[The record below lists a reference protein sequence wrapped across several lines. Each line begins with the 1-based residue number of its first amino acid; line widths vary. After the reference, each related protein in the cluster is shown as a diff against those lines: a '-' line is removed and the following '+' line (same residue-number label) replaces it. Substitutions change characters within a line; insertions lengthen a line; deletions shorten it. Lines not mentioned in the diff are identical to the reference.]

1 MEKKFYSTK
10 RKFINDGVF
19 RAEVNELLRK
29 AFAEFGFSGI
39 EVNFSKGKT
48 EVRVLVSRFNQLMNR
63 DLKDSTNSIK
73 VNELKGLI
81 EQRFG
86 FNSEKNPNHKFT
98 LHLKRTY
105 HRGIEAQEQAEHLK
119 KRLLMGTPARS
130 AAMNVI
136 RNMLNKGAKGCEVII
151 SGKLRQQRAKS
162 MKYKDGFMIHTGQP
176 AKTYISSAVRHLEL
190 KQGIMGIKVK
200 IMLPYNPEAN
210 KGKGFGIP
218 EPIPDVITFKE
229 PKNEER
235 EERYERRDNRRD
247 NRRQRDQ
254 QQESQ

>member
-1 MEKKFYSTK
+1 MDKEKKFYSTK

-19 RAEVNELLRK
+19 RAEVNELLQK
-29 AFAEFGFSGI
+29 AFADFGFSGI

-48 EVRVLVSRFNQLMNR
+48 EVRVLVSRFNQLMSR
-63 DLKDSTNSIK
+63 ELKDTTNSIK
-73 VNELKGLI
+73 VNELRGLI

-86 FNSEKNPNHKFT
+86 FNREGSNHKFS
-98 LHLKRTY
+98 LHLKRTF

-176 AKTYISSAVRHLEL
+176 KKVFISSAVRHLEL

-200 IMLPYNPEAN
+200 IMLPYNPEVN
-210 KGKGFGIP
+210 KGKGFGVG
-218 EPIPDVITFKE
+218 EPLPDVITFKE
-229 PKNEER
+229 QKNEER
-235 EERYERRDNRRD
+235 EERPERQERRRRP
-247 NRRQRDQ
+247 RDQ
-254 QQESQ
+254 DNQ

>member
-1 MEKKFYSTK
+1 MDKEKKFYSTK

-19 RAEVNELLRK
+19 RAEVNELLQK
-29 AFAEFGFSGI
+29 TFADFGFSGI

-48 EVRVLVSRFNQLMNR
+48 EVRVLVSKFNQLMSR
-63 DLKDSTNSIK
+63 ELKDTTNSIK
-73 VNELKGLI
+73 VNELRGLI

-86 FNSEKNPNHKFT
+86 FNREGSNHKFS
-98 LHLKRTY
+98 LHLKRTF

-176 AKTYISSAVRHLEL
+176 KKVFISSAVRHLEL

-200 IMLPYNPEAN
+200 IMLPYNPEVN
-210 KGKGFGIP
+210 KGKGFGVG
-218 EPIPDVITFKE
+218 EPLPDVITFKE
-229 PKNEER
+229 IKREGEENYDGEDR
-235 EERYERRDNRRD
+235 RYNRQ
-247 NRRQRDQ
+247 RRQNNQ
-254 QQESQ
+254 

>member
-1 MEKKFYSTK
+1 MDKEKKFYSTK

-19 RAEVNELLRK
+19 RAEVNELLQK
-29 AFAEFGFSGI
+29 AFADFGFSGI

-48 EVRVLVSRFNQLMNR
+48 EVRVLVSKFNQLMSR
-63 DLKDSTNSIK
+63 ELKDTTNSIK
-73 VNELKGLI
+73 VNELRGLI

-86 FNSEKNPNHKFT
+86 FNKENSNHKFS
-98 LHLKRTY
+98 LHLKRTF

-176 AKTYISSAVRHLEL
+176 KKVFISSAVRHLEL

-200 IMLPYNPEAN
+200 IMLPYNPEVN
-210 KGKGFGIP
+210 KGKGFGVG
-218 EPIPDVITFKE
+218 EPLPDVITFKE
-229 PKNEER
+229 IKREGEENYDGEDR
-235 EERYERRDNRRD
+235 RYNRQ
-247 NRRQRDQ
+247 RRQNNQ
-254 QQESQ
+254 

>member
-1 MEKKFYSTK
+1 MDKEKKFYSTK

-19 RAEVNELLRK
+19 RAEVNELLQK
-29 AFAEFGFSGI
+29 AFADFGFSGI

-48 EVRVLVSRFNQLMNR
+48 EVRVLVSKFNQLMSR
-63 DLKDSTNSIK
+63 ELKDTTNSIK
-73 VNELKGLI
+73 VNELRGLI

-86 FNSEKNPNHKFT
+86 FNKENSNHKFS
-98 LHLKRTY
+98 LHLKRTF

-176 AKTYISSAVRHLEL
+176 KKVFISSAVRHLEL

-200 IMLPYNPEAN
+200 IMLPYNPDVN
-210 KGKGFGIP
+210 KGKGFGVGVP
-218 EPIPDVITFKE
+218 LPDVITFKE
-229 PKNEER
+229 QKNDER
-235 EERYERRDNRRD
+235 EERYDNRRR
-247 NRRQRDQ
+247 NRQRDQ
-254 QQESQ
+254 DNQ

>member
-1 MEKKFYSTK
+1 MDKEKKFYSTK

-19 RAEVNELLRK
+19 RAEVNELLQK
-29 AFAEFGFSGI
+29 AFADFGFSGI

-48 EVRVLVSRFNQLMNR
+48 EVRVLVSKFNQLMNR
-63 DLKDSTNSIK
+63 ELKDTTNSIK
-73 VNELKGLI
+73 VNELRGLI

-86 FNSEKNPNHKFT
+86 FNKENSNHKFS
-98 LHLKRTY
+98 LHLKRTF

-176 AKTYISSAVRHLEL
+176 KKVFISSAVRHLEL

-200 IMLPYNPEAN
+200 IMLPYNPEVN
-210 KGKGFGIP
+210 KGKGFGVG
-218 EPIPDVITFKE
+218 EPLPDVITFKE
-229 PKNEER
+229 IKREGEENYDGEDR
-235 EERYERRDNRRD
+235 RYNRQ
-247 NRRQRDQ
+247 RRQNNQ
-254 QQESQ
+254 

>member
-1 MEKKFYSTK
+1 MQKEKKFYSTK

-19 RAEVNELLRK
+19 RAEVNELLQK
-29 AFAEFGFSGI
+29 AFADFGFSGI
-39 EVNFSKGKT
+39 EVNFAKGKT
-48 EVRVLVSRFNQLMNR
+48 EVRVLVSRFNQLMSR
-63 DLKDSTNSIK
+63 ELKDSANSIK
-73 VNELKGLI
+73 VNELRGLI

-86 FNSEKNPNHKFT
+86 FNGDNEHKFT

-130 AAMNVI
+130 AAMSVI

-176 AKTYISSAVRHLEL
+176 KKVFISSAVRHLEL

-200 IMLPYNPEAN
+200 IMLPYNPEVN
-210 KGKGFGIP
+210 KGKGFGVGVP
-218 EPIPDVITFKE
+218 LPDVITFKE
-229 PKNEER
+229 IKR
-235 EERYERRDNRRD
+235 EGDENYDGEDRRYNRQ
-247 NRRQRDQ
+247 RRQNNNQ
-254 QQESQ
+254 

>member
-1 MEKKFYSTK
+1 MDKEKKFYSTK

-19 RAEVNELLRK
+19 RAEVNELLQK
-29 AFAEFGFSGI
+29 AFADFGFSGI
-39 EVNFSKGKT
+39 EVNFAKGKT
-48 EVRVLVSRFNQLMNR
+48 EVRVLVTKFNQLMSR
-63 DLKDSTNSIK
+63 ELKDTTNSIK
-73 VNELKGLI
+73 VNELRGLI

-86 FNSEKNPNHKFT
+86 FNKENSNHKFS
-98 LHLKRTY
+98 LHLKRTF

-176 AKTYISSAVRHLEL
+176 KKVFISSAVRHLEL

-200 IMLPYNPEAN
+200 IMLPYNPDVN
-210 KGKGFGIP
+210 KGKGFGVGVP
-218 EPIPDVITFKE
+218 LPDVITFKE
-229 PKNEER
+229 QKNDER
-235 EERYERRDNRRD
+235 EERYDNRRERR
-247 NRRQRDQ
+247 NRQRDQ
-254 QQESQ
+254 DNQ

>member
-1 MEKKFYSTK
+1 MQKEKKFYSTK

-19 RAEVNELLRK
+19 RAEVNELLQK
-29 AFAEFGFSGI
+29 AFADFGFSGI

-48 EVRVLVSRFNQLMNR
+48 EVRVLVSKFNQLMSR
-63 DLKDSTNSIK
+63 ELKDTTNSIK
-73 VNELKGLI
+73 VNELRGLI

-86 FNSEKNPNHKFT
+86 FNKENSNHKFS
-98 LHLKRTY
+98 LHLKRTF

-176 AKTYISSAVRHLEL
+176 KKVFISSAVRHLEL

-200 IMLPYNPEAN
+200 IMLPYNPDVN
-210 KGKGFGIP
+210 KGKGFGVGVP
-218 EPIPDVITFKE
+218 LPDVITFKE
-229 PKNEER
+229 QKNDER
-235 EERYERRDNRRD
+235 EERYDNRRERR
-247 NRRQRDQ
+247 NRQRDQ
-254 QQESQ
+254 DNQ

>member
-1 MEKKFYSTK
+1 MDKEKKFYSTK

-19 RAEVNELLRK
+19 RAEVNELLQK
-29 AFAEFGFSGI
+29 AFADFGFSGI

-48 EVRVLVSRFNQLMNR
+48 EVRVLVSKFNQLMSR
-63 DLKDSTNSIK
+63 ELKDSANSIK
-73 VNELKGLI
+73 VNELRGLI

-86 FNSEKNPNHKFT
+86 FNKENSNHKFS
-98 LHLKRTY
+98 LHLKRTF

-176 AKTYISSAVRHLEL
+176 KKVFISSAVRHLEL

-200 IMLPYNPEAN
+200 IMLPYNPDVN
-210 KGKGFGIP
+210 KGKGFGVGVP
-218 EPIPDVITFKE
+218 LPDVITFKE
-229 PKNEER
+229 QKNDER
-235 EERYERRDNRRD
+235 EERYDNRRERR
-247 NRRQRDQ
+247 NRQRDQ
-254 QQESQ
+254 DNQ

>member
-1 MEKKFYSTK
+1 MDKEKKFYSTK

-19 RAEVNELLRK
+19 RAEVNELLQK
-29 AFAEFGFSGI
+29 AFADFGFSGI

-48 EVRVLVSRFNQLMNR
+48 EVRVLVSRFNQLMSR
-63 DLKDSTNSIK
+63 ELKDTTNSIK
-73 VNELKGLI
+73 VNELRGLI

-86 FNSEKNPNHKFT
+86 FNREGSNHKFS
-98 LHLKRTY
+98 LHLKRTF

-176 AKTYISSAVRHLEL
+176 KKVFISSAVRHLEL

-200 IMLPYNPEAN
+200 IMLPYNPEVN
-210 KGKGFGIP
+210 KGKGFGVG
-218 EPIPDVITFKE
+218 EPLPDVITFKE
-229 PKNEER
+229 IKREGEENYDGEDR
-235 EERYERRDNRRD
+235 RYNRQ
-247 NRRQRDQ
+247 RRQNNQ
-254 QQESQ
+254 

>member
-1 MEKKFYSTK
+1 MQKEKKFYSTK

-19 RAEVNELLRK
+19 RAEVNELLQK
-29 AFAEFGFSGI
+29 AFADFGFSGI
-39 EVNFSKGKT
+39 EVNFAKGKT
-48 EVRVLVSRFNQLMNR
+48 EVRVLVSRFNQLMSR
-63 DLKDSTNSIK
+63 ELKDSANSIK
-73 VNELKGLI
+73 VNELRGLI

-86 FNSEKNPNHKFT
+86 FNGDNEHKFT

-176 AKTYISSAVRHLEL
+176 KKVYISSAVRHLEL

-200 IMLPYNPEAN
+200 IMLPYNPEVN
-210 KGKGFGIP
+210 KGKGFGVGVP
-218 EPIPDVITFKE
+218 LPDVITFKE
-229 PKNEER
+229 IKR
-235 EERYERRDNRRD
+235 EGDENYDGEDRRYNRQ
-247 NRRQRDQ
+247 RRQNNNQ
-254 QQESQ
+254 

>member
-1 MEKKFYSTK
+1 MEKEKKFYSTK

-19 RAEVNELLRK
+19 RAEVNELLQK
-29 AFAEFGFSGI
+29 AFADFGFSGI

-48 EVRVLVSRFNQLMNR
+48 EVRVLVSKFNQLMSR
-63 DLKDSTNSIK
+63 ELKDTTNSIK
-73 VNELKGLI
+73 VNELRGLI

-86 FNSEKNPNHKFT
+86 FNKENSNHKFS
-98 LHLKRTY
+98 LHLKRTF

-176 AKTYISSAVRHLEL
+176 KKVFISSAVRHLEL

-200 IMLPYNPEAN
+200 IMLPYNPDVN
-210 KGKGFGIP
+210 KGKGFGVGVP
-218 EPIPDVITFKE
+218 LPDVITFKE
-229 PKNEER
+229 QKNDER
-235 EERYERRDNRRD
+235 EERYDNRRERR
-247 NRRQRDQ
+247 NRQRDQ
-254 QQESQ
+254 DNQ

>member
-1 MEKKFYSTK
+1 MDKEKKFYSTK

-19 RAEVNELLRK
+19 RAEVNELLQK
-29 AFAEFGFSGI
+29 AFADFGFSGI

-48 EVRVLVSRFNQLMNR
+48 EVRVLVSKFNQLMSR
-63 DLKDSTNSIK
+63 ELKDTTNSIK
-73 VNELKGLI
+73 VNELRGLI

-86 FNSEKNPNHKFT
+86 FNREGSNHKFS
-98 LHLKRTY
+98 LHLKRTF

-176 AKTYISSAVRHLEL
+176 KKVFISSAVRHLEL

-200 IMLPYNPEAN
+200 IMLPYNPEVN
-210 KGKGFGIP
+210 KGKGFGVG
-218 EPIPDVITFKE
+218 EPLPDVITFKVIKRE
-229 PKNEER
+229 GEENYDGEDR
-235 EERYERRDNRRD
+235 RYNRQ
-247 NRRQRDQ
+247 RRQNNQ
-254 QQESQ
+254 

>member
-1 MEKKFYSTK
+1 MEKGEKKFYSTI

-19 RAEVNELLRK
+19 RAEVNELLQK

-48 EVRVLVSRFNQLMNR
+48 EVRVLVSRFNLLMSR
-63 DLKDSTNSIK
+63 ELKDHTNSIK
-73 VNELKGLI
+73 VNELRGLI

-86 FNSEKNPNHKFT
+86 FNQGEQSHKFY
-98 LHLKRTY
+98 LHLKRTF
-105 HRGIEAQEQAEHLK
+105 HRGIEAQEQAEYIK

-130 AAMNVI
+130 VAMNVI

-176 AKTYISSAVRHLEL
+176 KKIFISSAVRHLEL

-200 IMLPYNPEAN
+200 IMLPYNPDAN
-210 KGKGFGIP
+210 KGKGFGVG
-218 EPIPDVITFKE
+218 EPLPDVITFKE
-229 PKNEER
+229 PKNEEY
-235 EERYERRDNRRD
+235 EEKNERRGRGERRG
-247 NRRQRDQ
+247 RQREQDNQ
-254 QQESQ
+254 

>member
-1 MEKKFYSTK
+1 MQKEKKFYSTK

-19 RAEVNELLRK
+19 RAEVNELLQK
-29 AFAEFGFSGI
+29 AFADFGFSGI

-48 EVRVLVSRFNQLMNR
+48 EVRVLVSRFNQLMSR
-63 DLKDSTNSIK
+63 ELKDTTNSIK
-73 VNELKGLI
+73 VNELRGLI

-86 FNSEKNPNHKFT
+86 FNKENSNHKFS
-98 LHLKRTY
+98 LHLKRTF

-176 AKTYISSAVRHLEL
+176 KKVFISSAVRHLEL

-200 IMLPYNPEAN
+200 IMLPYNPDVN
-210 KGKGFGIP
+210 KGKGFGVGVP
-218 EPIPDVITFKE
+218 LPDVITFKE
-229 PKNEER
+229 QKNDER
-235 EERYERRDNRRD
+235 EERYDNRRR
-247 NRRQRDQ
+247 NRQRDQ
-254 QQESQ
+254 DNQ

>member
-1 MEKKFYSTK
+1 MDKEKKFYSTK

-19 RAEVNELLRK
+19 RAEVNELLQK
-29 AFAEFGFSGI
+29 AFADFGFSGI

-48 EVRVLVSRFNQLMNR
+48 EVRVLVSKFNQLMSR
-63 DLKDSTNSIK
+63 ELKDTTNSIK
-73 VNELKGLI
+73 VNELRGLI

-86 FNSEKNPNHKFT
+86 FNRENTNHKFS
-98 LHLKRTY
+98 LHLKRTF

-176 AKTYISSAVRHLEL
+176 KKLFISSAVRHLEL

-200 IMLPYNPEAN
+200 IMLPYNPDVN
-210 KGKGFGIP
+210 KGKGFGVG
-218 EPIPDVITFKE
+218 EPLPDVITFKE
-229 PKNEER
+229 QKNEER
-235 EERYERRDNRRD
+235 EERYDNRRERRNRQKED
-247 NRRQRDQ
+247 NQ
-254 QQESQ
+254 

>member
-1 MEKKFYSTK
+1 MDKEKKFYSTK

-19 RAEVNELLRK
+19 RAEVNELLQK
-29 AFAEFGFSGI
+29 AFADFGFSGI

-48 EVRVLVSRFNQLMNR
+48 EVRVLVSKFNQLMSR
-63 DLKDSTNSIK
+63 ELKDTTNSIK
-73 VNELKGLI
+73 VNELRGLI

-86 FNSEKNPNHKFT
+86 FNKENSNHKFS
-98 LHLKRTY
+98 LHLKRTF

-119 KRLLMGTPARS
+119 KRLLMGSPARS

-176 AKTYISSAVRHLEL
+176 KKVFISSAVRHLEL

-200 IMLPYNPEAN
+200 IMLPYNPDVN
-210 KGKGFGIP
+210 KGKGFGVGVP
-218 EPIPDVITFKE
+218 LPDVITFKE
-229 PKNEER
+229 QKNDER
-235 EERYERRDNRRD
+235 EERYDNRRERR
-247 NRRQRDQ
+247 NRQRDQ
-254 QQESQ
+254 DNQ

>member
-1 MEKKFYSTK
+1 MDKEKKFYSTK

-19 RAEVNELLRK
+19 RAEVNELLQK
-29 AFAEFGFSGI
+29 AFADFGFSGI

-48 EVRVLVSRFNQLMNR
+48 EVRVLVSKFNQLMSR
-63 DLKDSTNSIK
+63 ELKDTTNSIK
-73 VNELKGLI
+73 VNELRGLI

-86 FNSEKNPNHKFT
+86 FNKENSNHKFS
-98 LHLKRTY
+98 LHLKRTF

-176 AKTYISSAVRHLEL
+176 KKVFISSAVRHLEL

-200 IMLPYNPEAN
+200 IMLPYNPDVN
-210 KGKGFGIP
+210 KGKGFGVGVP
-218 EPIPDVITFKE
+218 LPDVITFKE
-229 PKNEER
+229 QKNDER
-235 EERYERRDNRRD
+235 EERYDNRRERR
-247 NRRQRDQ
+247 NRQRD
-254 QQESQ
+254 

>member
-1 MEKKFYSTK
+1 MDKEKKFYSTK

-19 RAEVNELLRK
+19 RAEVNELLQK
-29 AFAEFGFSGI
+29 AFADFGFSGI

-48 EVRVLVSRFNQLMNR
+48 EVRVLVSKFNQLMSR
-63 DLKDSTNSIK
+63 ELKDTTNSIK
-73 VNELKGLI
+73 VNELRGLI

-86 FNSEKNPNHKFT
+86 FNREGSNHKFS
-98 LHLKRTY
+98 LHLKRTF

-176 AKTYISSAVRHLEL
+176 KKVFISSAVRHLEL

-200 IMLPYNPEAN
+200 IMLPYNPEVN
-210 KGKGFGIP
+210 
-218 EPIPDVITFKE
+218 
-229 PKNEER
+229 
-235 EERYERRDNRRD
+235 
-247 NRRQRDQ
+247 
-254 QQESQ
+254 

>member
-1 MEKKFYSTK
+1 MDKEKKFYSTK

-19 RAEVNELLRK
+19 RAEVNELLQK
-29 AFAEFGFSGI
+29 ACADFGFSGI

-48 EVRVLVSRFNQLMNR
+48 EVRVLVSKFNQLMSR
-63 DLKDSTNSIK
+63 ELKDTTNSIK
-73 VNELKGLI
+73 VNELRGLI

-86 FNSEKNPNHKFT
+86 FNREGSNHKFS
-98 LHLKRTY
+98 LHLKRTF

-176 AKTYISSAVRHLEL
+176 KKVFISSAVRHLEL

-200 IMLPYNPEAN
+200 IMLPYNPEVN
-210 KGKGFGIP
+210 KGKGFGVG
-218 EPIPDVITFKE
+218 EPLPDVITFKE
-229 PKNEER
+229 IKREGEENYDGEDR
-235 EERYERRDNRRD
+235 RYNRQ
-247 NRRQRDQ
+247 RRQNNQ
-254 QQESQ
+254 

>member
-1 MEKKFYSTK
+1 MDKEKKFYSTK

-19 RAEVNELLRK
+19 RAEVNELLQK
-29 AFAEFGFSGI
+29 AFADFGFSGI

-48 EVRVLVSRFNQLMNR
+48 EVRVLVSKFNQLMSR
-63 DLKDSTNSIK
+63 ELKDTTNSIK
-73 VNELKGLI
+73 VNELRGLI

-86 FNSEKNPNHKFT
+86 FNKENSNHKFS
-98 LHLKRTY
+98 LHLKRTF

-176 AKTYISSAVRHLEL
+176 KKVFISSAVRHLEL

-200 IMLPYNPEAN
+200 IMLPYNPEVN
-210 KGKGFGIP
+210 KGKGFGVG
-218 EPIPDVITFKE
+218 EPLPDVITFKE
-229 PKNEER
+229 IKR
-235 EERYERRDNRRD
+235 EGDENYDGEDRRYNRQ
-247 NRRQRDQ
+247 RRQNNNQ
-254 QQESQ
+254 

>member
-1 MEKKFYSTK
+1 MDKEKKFYSTK

-19 RAEVNELLRK
+19 RAEVNELLQK
-29 AFAEFGFSGI
+29 AFADFGFSGI

-48 EVRVLVSRFNQLMNR
+48 EVRVLVSKFNQLMSR
-63 DLKDSTNSIK
+63 ELKDTTNSIK
-73 VNELKGLI
+73 VNELRGLI

-86 FNSEKNPNHKFT
+86 FNKENSNHKFS
-98 LHLKRTY
+98 LHLKRTF

-176 AKTYISSAVRHLEL
+176 KKVFISSAVRHLEL

-200 IMLPYNPEAN
+200 IMLPYNPDVN
-210 KGKGFGIP
+210 KGKGFGVGVP
-218 EPIPDVITFKE
+218 LPDVITFKE
-229 PKNEER
+229 QKIDER
-235 EERYERRDNRRD
+235 EERYDNRRERR
-247 NRRQRDQ
+247 NRQRDQ
-254 QQESQ
+254 DNQ

>member
-1 MEKKFYSTK
+1 MDKEKKFYSTK

-19 RAEVNELLRK
+19 RAEVNELLQK
-29 AFAEFGFSGI
+29 AFADFGFSGI

-48 EVRVLVSRFNQLMNR
+48 EVRVLVSKFNQLMSR
-63 DLKDSTNSIK
+63 ELKDTTNSIK
-73 VNELKGLI
+73 VNELRGLI

-86 FNSEKNPNHKFT
+86 FNKENSNHKFS
-98 LHLKRTY
+98 LHLKRTF

-176 AKTYISSAVRHLEL
+176 KKVFISSAVPL
-190 KQGIMGIKVK
+190 
-200 IMLPYNPEAN
+200 
-210 KGKGFGIP
+210 
-218 EPIPDVITFKE
+218 PDVITFKE
-229 PKNEER
+229 QKNDER
-235 EERYERRDNRRD
+235 EERYDNRRERR
-247 NRRQRDQ
+247 NRQRDQ
-254 QQESQ
+254 DNQ

>member
-1 MEKKFYSTK
+1 MDKEKKFYSTK

-19 RAEVNELLRK
+19 RAEVNELLQK
-29 AFAEFGFSGI
+29 AFADFGFSGI

-48 EVRVLVSRFNQLMNR
+48 EVRVLVSKFNQLMSR
-63 DLKDSTNSIK
+63 ELKDTTNSIK
-73 VNELKGLI
+73 VNELRGLI

-86 FNSEKNPNHKFT
+86 FNKENSNHKFS
-98 LHLKRTY
+98 LHLKRTF

-176 AKTYISSAVRHLEL
+176 KKVFISSAVRHLEL

-200 IMLPYNPEAN
+200 IMLPYNPDVN
-210 KGKGFGIP
+210 KGKGFGVGVP
-218 EPIPDVITFKE
+218 LPDVITFKE
-229 PKNEER
+229 QKNDER
-235 EERYERRDNRRD
+235 EERYDNRRR
-247 NRRQRDQ
+247 NRQRDRDNQ
-254 QQESQ
+254 

>member
-1 MEKKFYSTK
+1 MQKEKKFYSTK

-19 RAEVNELLRK
+19 RAEVNELLQK
-29 AFAEFGFSGI
+29 AFADFGFSGI

-48 EVRVLVSRFNQLMNR
+48 EVRVLVSKFNQLMSR
-63 DLKDSTNSIK
+63 ELKDTTNSIK
-73 VNELKGLI
+73 VNELRGLI

-86 FNSEKNPNHKFT
+86 FNKENSNHKFS
-98 LHLKRTY
+98 LHLKRTF

-176 AKTYISSAVRHLEL
+176 KKVFISSAVRHLEL

-200 IMLPYNPEAN
+200 IMLPYNPDVN
-210 KGKGFGIP
+210 KGKGFGVGVP
-218 EPIPDVITFKE
+218 LPDVITFKE
-229 PKNEER
+229 QKNDER
-235 EERYERRDNRRD
+235 EERYDNRRR
-247 NRRQRDQ
+247 NRQRDQ
-254 QQESQ
+254 DNP

>member
-1 MEKKFYSTK
+1 M
-10 RKFINDGVF
+10 
-19 RAEVNELLRK
+19 
-29 AFAEFGFSGI
+29 
-39 EVNFSKGKT
+39 
-48 EVRVLVSRFNQLMNR
+48 SRE
-63 DLKDSTNSIK
+63 LKDTTNSIK
-73 VNELKGLI
+73 VNELRGLI

-86 FNSEKNPNHKFT
+86 FNREGSNHKFS
-98 LHLKRTY
+98 LHLKRTF

-176 AKTYISSAVRHLEL
+176 KKVFISSAVRHLEL

-200 IMLPYNPEAN
+200 IMLPYNPEVN
-210 KGKGFGIP
+210 KGKGFGVG
-218 EPIPDVITFKE
+218 EPLPDVITFKE
-229 PKNEER
+229 IKR
-235 EERYERRDNRRD
+235 EG
-247 NRRQRDQ
+247 
-254 QQESQ
+254 

>member
-1 MEKKFYSTK
+1 MDKEKKFYSTK

-19 RAEVNELLRK
+19 RAEVNELLQK
-29 AFAEFGFSGI
+29 AFADFGFSGI

-48 EVRVLVSRFNQLMNR
+48 EVRVLVSRFNQLMSR
-63 DLKDSTNSIK
+63 ELKDTTNSIK
-73 VNELKGLI
+73 VNELRGLI

-86 FNSEKNPNHKFT
+86 FNREGSNHKFS
-98 LHLKRTY
+98 LHLKRTF

-176 AKTYISSAVRHLEL
+176 KKVFISSAVRHLEL

-200 IMLPYNPEAN
+200 IMLPYNPEVN
-210 KGKGFGIP
+210 KGKGFGVG
-218 EPIPDVITFKE
+218 EPLPDVITFKE
-229 PKNEER
+229 IKR
-235 EERYERRDNRRD
+235 EGDENYDGEDRRYNRQ
-247 NRRQRDQ
+247 RRQNNNQ
-254 QQESQ
+254 

>member
-1 MEKKFYSTK
+1 MDKEKKFYSTK

-19 RAEVNELLRK
+19 RAEVNELLQK
-29 AFAEFGFSGI
+29 AFADFGFSGI

-48 EVRVLVSRFNQLMNR
+48 EVRVLVSKFNQLMSR
-63 DLKDSTNSIK
+63 ELKDTTNSIK
-73 VNELKGLI
+73 VNELRGLI

-86 FNSEKNPNHKFT
+86 FNKENSNHKFS
-98 LHLKRTY
+98 LHLKRTF

-176 AKTYISSAVRHLEL
+176 KKVFISSAVRHLEL

-200 IMLPYNPEAN
+200 IMLHLFQYYNSWN
-210 KGKGFGIP
+210 HTLFVTKIIFLIIFCLK
-218 EPIPDVITFKE
+218 
-229 PKNEER
+229 
-235 EERYERRDNRRD
+235 
-247 NRRQRDQ
+247 
-254 QQESQ
+254 